1 MELGSLYE
9 FESWSKIEAF
19 VLLWNLQQD
28 PKKLVKLEVFPELIY
43 YLAPA
48 KNSREDVNKVPFTAP
63 KVEQATKMGM
73 IHAIEPKKFVKLQ
86 HELKFHEIF
95 KCTIP

>member
-19 VLLWNLQQD
+19 VLLCENNKIQ
-28 PKKLVKLEVFPELIY
+28 KTRENSSFFFRVI

-48 KNSREDVNKVPFTAP
+48 KNSLEDVNKVPLTAP
-63 KVEQATKMGM
+63 KVEQATKMG
-73 IHAIEPKKFVKLQ
+73 IIQAIEP
-86 HELKFHEIF
+86 
-95 KCTIP
+95 